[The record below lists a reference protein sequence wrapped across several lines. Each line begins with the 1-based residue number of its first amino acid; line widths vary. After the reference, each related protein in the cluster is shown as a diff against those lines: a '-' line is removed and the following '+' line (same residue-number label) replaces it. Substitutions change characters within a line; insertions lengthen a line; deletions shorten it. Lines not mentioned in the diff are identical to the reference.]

1 VLAVSTTVT
10 MVGSAVLAFGQS
22 DLKRLLA
29 WSTVSQVALMLA
41 ALSVAPAEDG
51 PGAGVVHLYAHAFF
65 KALLF
70 LALGWLGVLVG
81 GTAATA
87 MRGGLRG
94 HLVLRP
100 AMFVGLLSLA
110 GVPPLVGFV
119 SKEHVLGAAEAGA
132 AEGQARSVLV
142 LLALLLTV
150 ALTAAYCTRA
160 WLVLDDL
167 GSSVPQR
174 HDDDGAPSS
183 VRTAV
188 LVLTALTVVGG
199 LVVLTPWL
207 PLRGHIGWWMAVVSV
222 LLIAGAALAVR
233 SVALRAPGPVTTGAA
248 AVASDAP
255 AAPVPSGAPSGAAP
269 VVDPAVRLVGAR
281 TASFDA
287 GLGVDRLYVR
297 LVARPV
303 LALARLVVVLDRDVV
318 DAYVRGSAAVA
329 LLAGRGGARAHRA
342 ERAATSL
349 AWVVAGVV
357 GVALLGLALW

>member
-1 VLAVSTTVT
+1 
-10 MVGSAVLAFGQS
+10 
-22 DLKRLLA
+22 
-29 WSTVSQVALMLA
+29 
-41 ALSVAPAEDG
+41 
-51 PGAGVVHLYAHAFF
+51 
-65 KALLF
+65 
-70 LALGWLGVLVG
+70 
-81 GTAATA
+81 
-87 MRGGLRG
+87 
-94 HLVLRP
+94 
-100 AMFVGLLSLA
+100 
-110 GVPPLVGFV
+110 
-119 SKEHVLGAAEAGA
+119 
-132 AEGQARSVLV
+132 VLV

-167 GSSVPQR
+167 AAAVPGR
-174 HDDDGAPSS
+174 HDDDRAPTS

-188 LVLTALTVVGG
+188 LVLTGLTVVGG

-222 LLIAGAALAVR
+222 LLIAGAAAAVR
-233 SVALRAPGPVTTGAA
+233 AVALRAPGPVTTGAA
-248 AVASDAP
+248 APVPSGAP
-255 AAPVPSGAPSGAAP
+255 AAPVPSDASSGAPSGAAP
-269 VVDPAVRLVGAR
+269 VVDPAVRLVGAH

-357 GVALLGLALW
+357 GVALLGVALW